1 VARLEFVLSIHPVSE
16 LRKSCPF
23 TLTFILEKWLAGAKN
38 MSVHREGSLV
48 HFGLI
53 SIFAALG
60 VNKATCYF
68 NTVHPP
74 PHHHNHHIVESDDD
88 RAAR

>member
-1 VARLEFVLSIHPVSE
+1 
-16 LRKSCPF
+16 
-23 TLTFILEKWLAGAKN
+23 